1 VIKVVLT
8 LVLVLSIMTLGFSSQ
23 QAFAVADPADCMG
36 AQRTILRST
45 EFFLSD
51 DLGELFKVDTG
62 DATKCTMGLM
72 GKKCTDISIHP
83 TTGVLYCIVAAGDLF
98 TIDISMTPPTNTD
111 IGDLIDP
118 LTTMKITTLNSFDF
132 KPNGQAFVAGTGCRI
147 FELDYTPAI
156 GLTLKFLMTTA
167 VHPGPFPDC
176 IDAAGD
182 LVYDIVAG
190 DKFFM
195 SSTKCE
201 FGNVA
206 NGCGDDGNPTFNE
219 NNGMYSILLGPGTTT
234 FVADLG
240 KNVVHG
246 ADFVGNTLNIAWATE
261 DQELFTTDKSGNL
274 IGGILATGIDVFGGT
289 ATPILLGGTAF
300 MIDKTSLL
308 LGAVQ
313 LNAGWITLVVFA
325 GLGLVIYKISRKK

>member
-1 VIKVVLT
+1 VIKVGFT
-8 LVLVLSIMTLGFSSQ
+8 LALALSLMTIGFSSQ

-36 AQRTILRST
+36 AQRTILRDT

-51 DLGELFKVDTG
+51 DLGELFKVDSL
-62 DATKCTMGLM
+62 DASSCSMGLM
-72 GKKCTDISIHP
+72 GKKCTDISLHP
-83 TTGVLYCIVAAGDLF
+83 TTGVLYCIVAAGDIF
-98 TIDISMTPPTNTD
+98 TIDISVTPPTNTD

-132 KPNGQAFVAGTGCRI
+132 KPNGQAFVAGTGCRL
-147 FELDYTPAI
+147 FELDYTPVT
-156 GLTLKFLMTTA
+156 GLGAPLLLTTA

-201 FGNVA
+201 LGGMA
-206 NGCGDDGNPTFNE
+206 NGCGDDGAGNE
-219 NNGMYSILLGPGTTT
+219 NNGMYSILLGPGTTA

-240 KNVVHG
+240 KDLVHG
-246 ADFVGNTLNIAWATE
+246 ADFVGNNDNISWATE
-261 DQELFTTDKSGNL
+261 DAELFNTDKAGSM
-274 IGGILATGIDVFGGT
+274 IGAVMATGIDVFGGT
-289 ATPILLGGTAF
+289 ATPILLGGTGIF
-300 MIDKTSLL
+300 IDKTSLL

-313 LNAGWITLVVFA
+313 LNAGWITPIVFA